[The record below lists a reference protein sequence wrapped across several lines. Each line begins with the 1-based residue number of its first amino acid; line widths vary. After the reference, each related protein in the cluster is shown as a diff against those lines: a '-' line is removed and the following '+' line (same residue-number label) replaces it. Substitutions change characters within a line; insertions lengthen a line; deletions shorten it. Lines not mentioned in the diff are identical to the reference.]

1 MGLHPVNVRVLTDDQ
16 GKPKGAAFVDFKDSH
31 DYETALRYD
40 GQAAPNSS
48 RRLRI
53 NPAGARPGGR

>member
-1 MGLHPVNVRVLTDDQ
+1 MGLFPINVRVLTDDQ

-31 DYETALRYD
+31 EYENALKYD
-40 GQAAPNSS
+40 GHNAPNST

-53 NPAGARPGGR
+53 NPAAARPAGR